1 MEPSSSRIVD
11 IQPFDYLVA
20 IACAANGSNTGVITM
35 MTDSVFEL
43 HEVFGVS
50 TEDDPADFHPNN
62 FSVLIT
68 DSVSRQMSNIRVP
81 QAIMTAPSN
90 MGYRI
95 LRPVQFQPGANLT
108 LDVLNLTANN
118 NTITIALRGFK
129 FFNAVG

>member
-1 MEPSSSRIVD
+1 MDPLSSRIVD

-20 IACAANGSNTGVITM
+20 ITCAANSSNTGVITM
-35 MTDSVFEL
+35 MTDSVFEF
-43 HEVFGVS
+43 HELFGVS
-50 TEDDPADFHPNN
+50 TEDSPTDFHPNN

-108 LDVLNLTANN
+108 LDVLNLTGNS